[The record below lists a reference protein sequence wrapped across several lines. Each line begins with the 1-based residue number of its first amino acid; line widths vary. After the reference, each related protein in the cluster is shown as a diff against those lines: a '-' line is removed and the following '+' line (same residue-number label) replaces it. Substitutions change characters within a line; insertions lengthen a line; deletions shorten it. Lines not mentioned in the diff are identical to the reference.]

1 MVKHTQRNIA
11 FVIFGV
17 IIIGSFIFLANETA
31 SGEIDIRLPPP
42 AQLTD
47 AGFEPI
53 SLPNQQGT
61 FVEATG
67 INCKVKQTTIVVGQ
81 RGNLIGEIDRF
92 DSGGIQ
98 GSPFVGLAF
107 TFSLQDEEVSHFQIE
122 PKVFCSEGNNL
133 PVEVFVNQLQVL
145 TNGRFLGTSQTLDTQ
160 NIFGSRLLNFGQGQ
174 GEQRIEQFIITA
186 TELEATLP
194 EQNFPATYDF
204 HVIGT
209 LNVQYRDFPSIVYQ
223 IPILFGEL
231 QTSYIVNIIKDPFVE
246 PPTPTLVDTD
256 GDGILD
262 SVDQCP
268 TVPETKNGFQDG
280 DGCPDTV
287 PITCGINQMPILD
300 NQGNTVG
307 CTAII
312 VPPTPLTCQATGD
325 AKLCMIECVNAG
337 NEWKVINGQ
346 EVCVQGMTLNGVTIT
361 TTSEEIFLS
370 GQLRSRTTVTY
381 TDGSADQIVGDFTT
395 SNFVGQTGQIFPT
408 LELTG
413 STTGL
418 TEKVVD
424 DITYELFY
432 TFQDTSI
439 AQSISLTDSDIF
451 FRPTVIVSSVQQQVG
466 TNIPQTGDVLG
477 FGSPITQIGSGVI
490 LGEITITSETI
501 EALARNAG
509 VTEGQARKIN
519 IQLDVMGEFQLTRGS
534 DSQRFGVQDTFI
546 RLIDFTFNNE
556 VVPVTGDGITCP
568 PNTVPRLDSQGET
581 IACDPIEVTTPT
593 CTTPE
598 RPQGF
603 RCDQSFIDIFCV
615 GGDTNNCSEPDRDN
629 DGFVDILDNCP
640 NTPSTINEG
649 CPVGQ
654 TIDDPP
660 CNSIIDGICVLG
672 DMIFEEDTSGGQVCS
687 ILTPQ
692 NCTPPPEGEL
702 DLNSLLVIGG
712 IGLIII
718 AIIVVIVRRR

>member
-1 MVKHTQRNIA
+1 MARHTQRNTA

-17 IIIGSFIFLANETA
+17 IIVGSFIFLASESA

-122 PKVFCSEGNNL
+122 PKVFCSEANNL

-145 TNGRFLGTSQTLDTQ
+145 TNGRFLGTTQTLDTE

-186 TELEATLP
+186 TDLESGLP
-194 EQNFPATYDF
+194 QQNFPATYDF

-209 LNVQYRDFPSIVYQ
+209 LNVQYRDFPQIVYQ

-231 QTSYIVNIIKDPFVE
+231 QTSYIVNIIKDPFVV
-246 PPTPTLVDTD
+246 PPPEVSDID

-268 TVPETKNGFQDG
+268 FEPETKNGFEDG
-280 DGCPDTV
+280 DGCPDTAPPI
-287 PITCGINQMPILD
+287 PIT
-300 NQGNTVG
+300 
-307 CTAII
+307 
-312 VPPTPLTCQATGD
+312 PPEPTELTCQATGD

-337 NEWKVINGQ
+337 KEWKILNGE
-346 EVCVQGMTLNGVTIT
+346 EVCVDAGTLP
-361 TTSEEIFLS
+361 
-370 GQLRSRTTVTY
+370 
-381 TDGSADQIVGDFTT
+381 TDGDGIIPTPTPTPTSTQELFESGFLQSLTTIRYLDGSGVEILGDFSGEQISVITGGVFPT
-395 SNFVGQTGQIFPT
+395 ASLIGQTLGGDEKALQEIEYNIFYLFPDSVSDAIIQNNV
-408 LELTG
+408 ELI
-413 STTGL
+413 
-418 TEKVVD
+418 E
-424 DITYELFY
+424 
-432 TFQDTSI
+432 
-439 AQSISLTDSDIF
+439 SDIF
-451 FRPTVIVSSVQQQVG
+451 FELEVIESSVSRAEFSGIPPERATIGEAVLIG
-466 TNIPQTGDVLG
+466 TDTRAIG
-477 FGSPITQIGSGVI
+477 FGFG
-490 LGEITITSETI
+490 LGETTISDAFI
-501 EALARNAG
+501 EQIAIEAG
-509 VTEGQARKIN
+509 VTEGQARDIKIR
-519 IQLDVMGEFQLTRGS
+519 ITVEGEFILGS
-534 DSQRFGVQDTFI
+534 GTERQTFVFPIDDTFI
-546 RLIDFTFNNE
+546 ELTGFTFDNA
-556 VVPVTGDGITCP
+556 VTPVAGGAESCP
-568 PNTVPRLDSQGET
+568 PNTVPVLDNKGELLRCVPLEIDT
-581 IACDPIEVTTPT
+581 ET
-593 CTTPE
+593 CRTPE

-603 RCDQSFIDIFCV
+603 NCDDSYIELFC
-615 GGDTNNCSEPDRDN
+615 TNGNTNLCVEPDRDN

-640 NTPSTINEG
+640 NTSASANEG

-654 TIDDPP
+654 VVDHPQCMT
-660 CNSIIDGICVLG
+660 IIDGICVLG
-672 DMIFEEDTSGGQVCS
+672 TQIIQEQSDSIFGV
-687 ILTPQ
+687 TPD
-692 NCTPPPEGEL
+692 GEL

-718 AIIVVIVRRR
+718 AVIVVIVRRR